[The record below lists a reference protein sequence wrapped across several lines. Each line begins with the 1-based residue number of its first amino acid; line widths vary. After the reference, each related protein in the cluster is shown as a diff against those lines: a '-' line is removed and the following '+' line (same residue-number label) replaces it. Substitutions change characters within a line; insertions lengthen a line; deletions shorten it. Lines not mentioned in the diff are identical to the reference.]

1 MRCKSKVMNFKIGLL
16 LLELLSFKC
25 SKIETIDSF
34 FDKYYNGKTFWNS
47 IKHSND
53 ASKMSWLSI
62 RNITNSLVP
71 LSSRKNT
78 PLVILGKG
86 ASVRT
91 VESAISKL
99 ITWCIRGNS
108 INIHVLMDLFK
119 GFFHGCK
126 TFLLRAGKIRANS
139 Y

>member
-16 LLELLSFKC
+16 LLELLSLKC

-34 FDKYYNGKTFWNS
+34 FDKYYNGKSFWNS
-47 IKHSND
+47 IKHAND

-78 PLVILGKG
+78 PLIILGKE
-86 ASVRT
+86 AIVST

-108 INIHVLMDLFK
+108 IDFEIKKSTRTNI
-119 GFFHGCK
+119 
-126 TFLLRAGKIRANS
+126 
-139 Y
+139 